1 MDCSDTL
8 VKLGFCSQASRLKLL
23 RCVVRDAAEMA
34 GLDEQKISEVVLA
47 VNEACMNVIQHAYR
61 MKADGWIDLEIRM
74 ESGALVFRL
83 RDYAARVDAEHCRS
97 RALDDLRPGG
107 LGIHLIRS
115 VMDEC
120 GFVDLPQEAS
130 GNLFEMKKHT
140 GNRS

>member
-34 GLDEQKISEVVLA
+34 GLEEQKISEVVLA
-47 VNEACMNVIQHAYR
+47 VNEACMNIIQHAYR
-61 MKADGWIDLEIRM
+61 MKPDGWIEIEIQM
-74 ESGALVFRL
+74 AAGFLTFRL
-83 RDYAARVDAEHCRS
+83 RDYAPRVDAEHCCS

-107 LGIHLIRS
+107 LGIHLIQS

-130 GNLFEMKKHT
+130 GNLFEMKKQL